1 MSAKTSGFKSRV
13 PHLLHSMITSLQ
25 NPLIKQMRKL
35 QQVKHRRQQGKLLL
49 EGTHLLQSAW
59 EQNWSFEIVCYT
71 DRWQAK
77 YPQIWQQIQ
86 DRTTRLERVSPEVL
100 QATATTVHP
109 DGVVAVISRPAT
121 PSLPIQTLGLALET
135 IQDPGNL
142 GTLIR
147 TSVAT
152 QVEGL
157 LLNQQCADLESPKVL
172 RASAGAWFH
181 LPQRATDKFVTVLQT
196 YKQQGMQLI
205 ATVPDASHTF
215 WQVDY
220 RQPTL
225 ILIGNE
231 GAGLSQP
238 VLDLADHQVN
248 IPIAPGVESL
258 NAAIAAAL
266 LLYEVRR
273 QRDGK
278 PA

>member
-1 MSAKTSGFKSRV
+1 
-13 PHLLHSMITSLQ
+13 
-25 NPLIKQMRKL
+25 MRKL
-35 QQVKHRRQQGKLLL
+35 QQVKYRRQQGKLLL

-59 EQNWSFEIVCYT
+59 KQNWSFEIVCYT
-71 DRWQAK
+71 KDWQAK
-77 YPQIWQQIQ
+77 YPQLWQQIQ
-86 DRTTRLERVSPEVL
+86 DKTARLEQVSPEVL

-109 DGVVAVISRPAT
+109 DGVVAVVSTQP
-121 PSLPIQTLGLALET
+121 PSFLPIQTLGLALET

-172 RASAGAWFH
+172 RASAGTWFH
-181 LPQRATDKFVTVLQT
+181 LSKRATDNFITVLQE
-196 YKQQGMQLI
+196 YQQRGMQLI
-205 ATVPDASHTF
+205 ATVPDAPQSF

-220 RQPTL
+220 CQPTL

-273 QRDGK
+273 QRDSK

>member
-1 MSAKTSGFKSRV
+1 MI
-13 PHLLHSMITSLQ
+13 MITSLQ

-35 QQVKHRRQQGKLLL
+35 QQVKYRRQQGKLLL

-59 EQNWSFEIVCYT
+59 EQNWSFEIVCFT
-71 DRWQAK
+71 AGWQAK
-77 YPQIWQQIQ
+77 YPQLWQQFQI
-86 DRTTRLERVSPEVL
+86 RTTRFEQVSPEIL

-109 DGVVAVISRPAT
+109 DGVVAVVNT
-121 PSLPIQTLGLALET
+121 PTTTSLPIQTLGLALET

-157 LLNQQCADLESPKVL
+157 LLNQHCTDLESPKVL

-181 LPQRATDKFVTVLQT
+181 LPKQTTDSFITTLQNYQR
-196 YKQQGMQLI
+196 QGMQLI
-205 ATVPDASHTF
+205 ATVPDASQTY

-220 RQPTL
+220 RSPTV

-231 GAGLSQP
+231 GAGLSIP

-273 QRDGK
+273 QRDGMLI
-278 PA
+278 A

>member
-1 MSAKTSGFKSRV
+1 
-13 PHLLHSMITSLQ
+13 MITSLQ

-77 YPQIWQQIQ
+77 YPQLWQQIQ
-86 DRTTRLERVSPEVL
+86 GRTVRLEQVSPEVL

-109 DGVVAVISRPAT
+109 DGVVAVVSRPAT
-121 PSLPIQTLGLALET
+121 PALPIQTLGLALET

-147 TSVAT
+147 TAVAT

-181 LPQRATDKFVTVLQT
+181 LPQRATDTFITVLQT
-196 YKQQGMQLI
+196 YQQQGMQLV
-205 ATVPDASHTF
+205 ATVPHASQTF

-248 IPIAPGVESL
+248 IPIAQGVESL

-278 PA
+278 PT